1 MGEPASHAARPDGGR
16 KLAAQLLIAVRRMTP
31 EQALGWCD
39 KWEHYAAR
47 SGLSSE
53 SAYFWDSARG
63 WIDAQLDL
71 ASTKDR
77 LTRPSSRQAV

>member
-1 MGEPASHAARPDGGR
+1 MGDRLPHAARSFGGR
-16 KLAAQLLIAVRRMTP
+16 KRVAQVLIAVRRMTP
-31 EQALGWCD
+31 EQALDWCD
-39 KWEHYAAR
+39 RWEEHAAR

-71 ASTKDR
+71 TSTENRRSRSSSAQAS
-77 LTRPSSRQAV
+77 